1 MATHSSILTWRIPW
15 TEEPAG
21 LQCMGCMGSKEMDM
35 TEQLTLSFF
44 HFLILW
50 KTSHGKSYYTLSIII
65 LGYFK
70 IQFALAF

>member
-1 MATHSSILTWRIPW
+1 
-15 TEEPAG
+15 
-21 LQCMGCMGSKEMDM
+21 MGCMGLEELDM
-35 TEQLTLSFF
+35 TEQLTLPFF
-44 HFLILW
+44 HFLILQ